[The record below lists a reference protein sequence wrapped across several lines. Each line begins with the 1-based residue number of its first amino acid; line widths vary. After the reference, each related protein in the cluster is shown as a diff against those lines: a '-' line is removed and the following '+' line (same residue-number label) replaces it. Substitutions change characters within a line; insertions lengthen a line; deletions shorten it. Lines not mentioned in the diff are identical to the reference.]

1 MCLSAGM
8 IEPADECMHSQSAF
22 VNLGISTLESAK
34 KDICILGCDD
44 EHDGK
49 SQNIHATERD
59 VANALCH
66 ECPTASVTDFD
77 AANEDAPLWWSIR
90 RGIHR
95 VFLYVSQDVS
105 QDIETDQSL

>member
-49 SQNIHATERD
+49 SYNTRARGVISLTRF
-59 VANALCH
+59 VT
-66 ECPTASVTDFD
+66 TA
-77 AANEDAPLWWSIR
+77 PP
-90 RGIHR
+90 R
-95 VFLYVSQDVS
+95 VPSCEF
-105 QDIETDQSL
+105 E